1 MKLQRKPLFERL
13 EEGFQAAIAHAEGKQ
28 TLRETWTP
36 VIAPPHNLSAEE
48 ILRLRENLE
57 FTRETMAQILSVSVG
72 TLTAWESG
80 RRKPSGSLLRLL
92 QILGGV
98 DKARLW
104 ALLTPAPKKPGPTPF
119 QRSAST
125 T

>member
-1 MKLQRKPLFERL
+1 MKLQRKPLFDRL

-28 TLRETWTP
+28 TLRQTWTP
-36 VIAPPHNLSAEE
+36 AIAPPHNLSAEE
-48 ILRLRENLE
+48 ILRVRENLE
-57 FTRETMAQILSVSVG
+57 LTQETMAQILSVSVG

-92 QILGGV
+92 QVLGEV

-104 ALLTPAPKKPGPTPF
+104 ALLRPASNTTGTG
-119 QRSAST
+119 QHTRSASS
-125 T
+125 